1 MNIKFDV
8 KERYE
13 HMISATQSLGLEEEC
28 EIYRKI
34 LKESSWGLE
43 VQVYMAEKYTLL

>member
-1 MNIKFDV
+1 MNVKFDV

-13 HMISATQSLGLEEEC
+13 HMIKAAEAIGFEEEA

-34 LKESSWGLE
+34 LKES
-43 VQVYMAEKYTLL
+43 A